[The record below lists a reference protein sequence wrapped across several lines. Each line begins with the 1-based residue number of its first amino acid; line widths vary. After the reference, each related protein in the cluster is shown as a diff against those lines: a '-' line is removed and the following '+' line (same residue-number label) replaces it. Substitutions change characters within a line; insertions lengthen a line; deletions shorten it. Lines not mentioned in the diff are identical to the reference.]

1 MVGDKISNLII
12 SLKNASMVGKETITV
27 SGLKIYEAILKV
39 LADKKFIESY
49 ESDKKSGEIIVTLK
63 YEENGTPAITE
74 VKRISKL
81 SKRVYK
87 SVKEIIPVKNGF
99 GMSVISTPNGIISDE
114 EARKQNVGGELLF
127 EIW

>member
-49 ESDKKSGEIIVTLK
+49 ELDKKSGEFIVTLK
-63 YEENGTPAITE
+63 FEENGTPAITE

-81 SKRVYK
+81 SKRVYRG
-87 SVKEIIPVKNGF
+87 VKEIVPVKNGF
-99 GMSVISTPNGIISDE
+99 GMSVISTPNGIISDD
-114 EARKQNVGGELLF
+114 EARKQNVGGEILF